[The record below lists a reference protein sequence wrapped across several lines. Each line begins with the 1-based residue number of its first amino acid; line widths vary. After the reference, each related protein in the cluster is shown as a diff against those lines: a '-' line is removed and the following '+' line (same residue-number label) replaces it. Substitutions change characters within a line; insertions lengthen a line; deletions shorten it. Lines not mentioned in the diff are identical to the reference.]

1 MSDII
6 DRLEFGCPLKP
17 YMRGVTE
24 IGEKDAEAAERIMQE
39 AADIIR
45 GLRLR
50 AETAERERDEAYAV
64 LERLNK
70 AALDSIKERP

>member
-1 MSDII
+1 
-6 DRLEFGCPLKP
+6 
-17 YMRGVTE
+17 MRGVTE